1 MLGAMARL
9 SPLRTARWAAPAA
22 LAGWLLWG
30 AASALAA
37 DAPAAAATA
46 APAPITVDD
55 YFAAPAMS
63 RPLLSPSGKHL
74 AVQLTL
80 ANGRRQ
86 LAVMDLEPPRK
97 IRVVAGFS
105 DADVDRVQWVNDE
118 RLVFGID
125 DLQSAWADRLSPGL
139 FAVDRRGDEGEAV
152 RMLILRER
160 QFVQRLKPDL
170 RVLPPNHRL
179 LRVLR
184 DGSDDV
190 VVEGPGRDGS
200 VLLRLNTRNGRHV
213 VMGDFGVP
221 EHARGWWLDSRGR
234 ARVARAVRGNQTR
247 LFWREQPEGP
257 WVLLA
262 TQATYGAGALQPLG
276 LGADDRLYVSAPDRS
291 DSDGTTA
298 LFRIDSATRAPEA
311 QPLVV
316 LKGFDFVGGPLF
328 DGASGKLL
336 GVRYLSDA
344 LGTVWFDAQA
354 QAVQASIDKRLPGL
368 VNLIDRAECG
378 CSRWSMVTSFSDRQ
392 PQLYWL
398 HDGQTDA
405 LEPIGRAQPRID
417 AQRMAERELTRIA
430 ARDGLGLPLHI
441 TRPAGKGPWPT
452 VVLVHGG
459 PYVRGGTWQWQADS
473 QFLASRGYLVIEP
486 EFRGS
491 TGYGS
496 RLYRAG
502 WKQWGLKMQDDIADA
517 THWAIAQRLA
527 ERGRICIAGGSY
539 GGYATLMGLIRD
551 PDLYRCGVA
560 YVAVTDI
567 GLLYSLDESDL
578 SELWKEHGMPV
589 LIGDA
594 KADADQFAATSP
606 LQQAARLKQPLLLAF
621 GGQDKRVPLAHG
633 TRLRDALAP
642 TNAQVEWVVYPDEG
656 HGFFLPANRRDFWTR
671 VERFLGRHLGVPSAV
686 SAPPGGPGPR

>member
-1 MLGAMARL
+1 MNRRLVASVTKRAARDVLVSMLLCAATL
-9 SPLRTARWAAPAA
+9 AVAVDVAPAA
-22 LAGWLLWG
+22 
-30 AASALAA
+30 
-37 DAPAAAATA
+37 PT
-46 APAPITVDD
+46 PAPMAVDD
-55 YFAAPAMS
+55 FFAAPAMS

-105 DADVDRVQWVNDE
+105 DADVDHVQWVNDE

-125 DLQSAWADRLSPGL
+125 DLQSAWVDRRVPGL
-139 FAVDRRGDEGEAV
+139 FAVDRRGDEGDAV
-152 RMLILRER
+152 RMLIVRER

-190 VVEGPGRDGS
+190 VVERPGRHSS

-213 VMGDFGVP
+213 GMGDFGVP
-221 EHARGWWLDSRGR
+221 EHARGWMLDSRGR
-234 ARVARAVRGNQTR
+234 ARVATAVSGNQAR

-262 TQATYGAGALQPLG
+262 TQATYGADAAALRPLG
-276 LGADDRLYVSAPDRS
+276 LGADGRLYVSAPDRR

-311 QPLVV
+311 EPLVV
-316 LKGFDFVGGPLF
+316 LKGFDFVGAPLF

-336 GVRYLSDA
+336 GVRYLADA
-344 LGTVWFDAQA
+344 QGTVWLDAGA

-378 CSRWSMVTSFSDRQ
+378 CSRWSVVTSFSDRQ
-392 PQLYWL
+392 PPLYWL
-398 HDGQTDA
+398 HDSQTDA

-417 AQRMAERELTRIA
+417 AQRMAEREFTRIA
-430 ARDGLGLPLHI
+430 ARDGLGLPLYI

-459 PYVRGGTWQWQADS
+459 PYIRGGTWQWQPDS

-496 RLYRAG
+496 RLFRAG

-517 THWAIAQRLA
+517 TRWAIAQGLA
-527 ERGRICIAGGSY
+527 ERERICIAGGSY

-551 PDLYRCGVA
+551 PGLYRCGVA
-560 YVAVTDI
+560 IVAVTDI
-567 GLLYSLDESDL
+567 GLLYTLDESDV
-578 SELWKEHGMPV
+578 SEQWKEHGMPV
-589 LIGDA
+589 LIGDP
-594 KADADQFAATSP
+594 KADAEQFAATSP

-621 GGQDKRVPLAHG
+621 GGHDKRVPLEHG

-656 HGFFLPANRRDFWTR
+656 HGFLLPANRRDFWTR
-671 VERFLGRHLGVPSAV
+671 VERFLGRHLGAPPVA